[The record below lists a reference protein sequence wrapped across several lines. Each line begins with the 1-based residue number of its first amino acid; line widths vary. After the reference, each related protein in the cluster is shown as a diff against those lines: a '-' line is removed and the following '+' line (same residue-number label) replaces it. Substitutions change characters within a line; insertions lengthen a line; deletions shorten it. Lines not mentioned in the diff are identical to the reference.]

1 MVERDEYRL
10 PKTNTVGE
18 KFSLFLIYWDDTKKL
33 LLLFESGF
41 DDTMNMENENIQNS
55 HHKVFS
61 KLECLEMWWN
71 DLNMAKLRCC
81 YIIFNLHSSVSLEM
95 STWEELGV
103 GICHQ
108 PQSSLPSPLCQ
119 CTVCSST
126 VATMKQHRSPPADSS
141 EVAWSSTV
149 ALWCHTLQVT
159 TGRTPH
165 HQDWLIHGFNL
176 LALRYYFT

>member
-1 MVERDEYRL
+1 
-10 PKTNTVGE
+10 
-18 KFSLFLIYWDDTKKL
+18 
-33 LLLFESGF
+33 
-41 DDTMNMENENIQNS
+41 
-55 HHKVFS
+55 
-61 KLECLEMWWN
+61 
-71 DLNMAKLRCC
+71 
-81 YIIFNLHSSVSLEM
+81 M
-95 STWEELGV
+95 STWEELRV

-159 TGRTPH
+159 TGWTPH
-165 HQDWLIHGFNL
+165 HQDWLKIYLPIFLHWGIRLIFYISNPVRVSCLIKSAAAAAMLTLLHCLATIRRLASCNL
-176 LALRYYFT
+176 FFTLADKSARFVHTRYVFLPWNNYSFLQIKEWRKTS